1 MFKKKV
7 WHTFYIKLLI
17 NRNFLNNLKHKIM
30 STKRNGL
37 LALLGLGAVAW
48 WKYKNSTPEE
58 KQAVKDTINT
68 AKDNFNKF
76 GSDLKSKAND
86 VASQVQNKVD
96 QAKTSM
102 EDTVSQ
108 N

>member
-1 MFKKKV
+1 
-7 WHTFYIKLLI
+7 
-17 NRNFLNNLKHKIM
+17 M
-30 STKRNGL
+30 STKKNGL
-37 LALLGLGAVAW
+37 LALLGLGALAW

-76 GSDLKSKAND
+76 GNDLKSKASD
-86 VASQVQNKVD
+86 VASQVQDKVG
-96 QAKTSM
+96 QATNSAEKTM
-102 EDTVSQ
+102 NQ

>member
-1 MFKKKV
+1 
-7 WHTFYIKLLI
+7 
-17 NRNFLNNLKHKIM
+17 M

-37 LALLGLGAVAW
+37 LALLGLGALAW

-58 KQAVKDTINT
+58 QQAVKDKINT
-68 AKDNFNKF
+68 AKDNVNKW
-76 GSDLKSKAND
+76 GNDLKNKANE

-96 QAKTSM
+96 SAKSSVEESM
-102 EDTVSQ
+102 NQ

>member
-1 MFKKKV
+1 
-7 WHTFYIKLLI
+7 
-17 NRNFLNNLKHKIM
+17 M

-37 LALLGLGAVAW
+37 LALLGLGALAW

-58 KQAVKDTINT
+58 QQAVKDKINT
-68 AKDNFNKF
+68 AKDNVNKW
-76 GSDLKSKAND
+76 GNNLKNKANE

-96 QAKTSM
+96 SAKSSVEESM
-102 EDTVSQ
+102 NQ